1 MKAKLRFKNDPG
13 VEGITD
19 EEDSDFEKHS
29 DFYDDDSGSRNE
41 SEYQL
46 SSARQKESSKP
57 KDGRNGFEQM

>member
-1 MKAKLRFKNDPG
+1 MGGIATAKKIAKKMKAKLRFKNDPG

-41 SEYQL
+41 SEY
-46 SSARQKESSKP
+46 
-57 KDGRNGFEQM
+57 